1 MEERL
6 IIRNF
11 GPITDMDVVIRPCT
25 IFIGSQGSGKS
36 TAAKV
41 LTICRDLSWYLSI
54 INHDDD
60 VLEPF
65 KKFCIDEYF
74 KVDTNLHYTD
84 IDGLIEVVFRDGRF
98 ELKTISLSLEDT
110 KALLSD
116 KILRENKS
124 LLESLGVNDVSKEDL
139 QNQQLY
145 APLLR
150 ANSRMMLYIPAE
162 RNLAGSM
169 SKALASM
176 IVAKIPLY
184 DALIEYMSVFEKAKN
199 EFKDYYVPFLNV
211 SFSFNNGNEKI
222 WIGQGE
228 NRHNPLPMQSCSS
241 GLQSVL
247 PLLMSIDYALKVN
260 YFDSFV
266 IEEPEQNLFPS
277 NQRELLYHLV
287 ETYNLTNFRG
297 MVLTTHSPYILSCM
311 NVMLLAGLLVEKDG
325 LYEEVVRVIGEN
337 RNLNPSDVAVY
348 RLNPSAEMF
357 CVDLKNPN
365 TGLIGINEL
374 DSASES
380 IGEDYDQLYKLY
392 IQELRK
398 K

>member
-1 MEERL
+1 MEEHL

-11 GPITDMDVVIRPCT
+11 GPITNMDVVIRPCT
-25 IFIGSQGSGKS
+25 IFIGPQGSGKS

-54 INHDDD
+54 INHDDH
-60 VLEPF
+60 VFEPF
-65 KKFCIDEYF
+65 KKFCVDEYF
-74 KVDTNLHYTD
+74 KADSYLYYTD
-84 IDGLIEVVFRDGRF
+84 TDGLIEVVFRNGSF
-98 ELKTISLSLEDT
+98 ELKSVTLSLEDT
-110 KALLSD
+110 KARLSD
-116 KILRENKS
+116 MILRENKS
-124 LLESLGVNDVSKEDL
+124 LLEGLGVNDVSKENA

-145 APLLR
+145 ARLLR

-199 EFKDYYVPFLNV
+199 EFKEYYVPFLDV
-211 SFSFNNGNEKI
+211 SFSLNNGNEKI
-222 WIGQGE
+222 WIGKGE
-228 NRHNPLPMQSCSS
+228 RRHHPLPMQSCSS

-277 NQRELLYHLV
+277 NQRELLYHLI
-287 ETYNLTNFRG
+287 ETYNITNFRG

-311 NVMLLAGLLVEKDG
+311 NVVMLAGQ
-325 LYEEVVRVIGEN
+325 LYEKEGIRDKVVQIVGEN
-337 RNLNPSDVAVY
+337 HQMNPSDVAIY
-348 RLNPSAEMF
+348 RLNPSAEKF
-357 CVDLKNPN
+357 CVDLKNLN

-380 IGEDYDQLYKLY
+380 IGEDYDQLYKLF

>member
-1 MEERL
+1 MVEHL
-6 IIRNF
+6 TIRNF
-11 GPITDMDVVIRPCT
+11 GPIKDMDVVIRPCT
-25 IFIGSQGSGKS
+25 IFIGTQGSGKS

-54 INHDDD
+54 INHDDN
-60 VLEPF
+60 VIEPF
-65 KKFCIDEYF
+65 RKFCIDEYF
-74 KVDTNLHYTD
+74 QADSYLYYED
-84 IDGLIEVVFRDGRF
+84 PDGLIEVVFQNGAF
-98 ELKTISLSLEDT
+98 ELKSEALSIDSIKE
-110 KALLSD
+110 LLSE
-116 KILRENKS
+116 KILSENKS
-124 LLESLGVNDVSKEDL
+124 LLASIGVKDVLKEDL

-184 DALIEYMSVFEKAKN
+184 DALIEYMSIFEKAKN
-199 EFKDYYVPFLNV
+199 DLKEYFVPFMGV
-211 SFSFNNGNEKI
+211 SFSMNDGQEKI
-222 WIGQGE
+222 WMGKGSD
-228 NRHNPLPMQSCSS
+228 RHNPLPLQSCSS

-247 PLLMSIDYALKVN
+247 PLLMSIDYSLKAAC
-260 YFDSFV
+260 FDAFA

-277 NQRELLYHLV
+277 NQRELVYHFV
-287 ETYNLTNFRG
+287 EKYRNSKMRG
-297 MVLTTHSPYILSCM
+297 MVMTTHSPYILSCM
-311 NVMLLAGLLVEKDG
+311 NVVLLAGLLYEKYG
-325 LYEEVVRVIGEN
+325 LRDEVVQIIGEDHH
-337 RNLNPSDVAVY
+337 LLSSDVAVY
-348 RLNPSAEMF
+348 RLDPSASSF
-357 CVDLKNPN
+357 CVDLKNSN

-392 IQELRK
+392 VQELRK

>member
-1 MEERL
+1 MEEHL

-11 GPITDMDVVIRPCT
+11 GPITNIDVVICPCT
-25 IFIGSQGSGKS
+25 IFIGPQGSGKS

-54 INHDDD
+54 IDHDDN
-60 VLEPF
+60 VIEPF
-65 KKFCIDEYF
+65 RKFCIDEYF
-74 KVDTNLHYTD
+74 KSDSYFYYKD
-84 IDGLIEVVFRDGRF
+84 PDGLIEVVFQDGVF
-98 ELKTISLSLEDT
+98 ELKSAVLALDSIRE
-110 KALLSD
+110 LLSE
-116 KILRENKS
+116 KILMENKS
-124 LLESLGVNDVSKEDL
+124 LLAGLGVNDVSKEDAR
-139 QNQQLY
+139 NQQLY
-145 APLLR
+145 ARLLR

-184 DALIEYMSVFEKAKN
+184 DALIEYMSIFEKAKN
-199 EFKDYYVPFLNV
+199 DLKEYYVPFLNV
-211 SFSFNNGNEKI
+211 SFSMNDGQEKI
-222 WIGQGE
+222 WIGEGG
-228 NRHNPLPMQSCSS
+228 NRHNPLPLQSCSS

-247 PLLMSIDYALKVN
+247 PLLMSIDYSLKAAC
-260 YFDSFV
+260 FDAFA

-277 NQRELLYHLV
+277 NQRELLYHLI
-287 ETYNLTNFRG
+287 ETYNMTSFRG

-311 NVMLLAGLLVEKDG
+311 NVVLLAGLLYEKEG
-325 LYEEVVRVIGEN
+325 LRDEVVRIVGEN
-337 RNLNPSDVAVY
+337 HQMNPSDVAVY
-348 RLNPSAEMF
+348 RLNPSAEEF